1 MRSEKV
7 YWGKKSTLCAVG
19 LITALLWMVFSLR
32 VCAAEENSIPQT
44 SSAKLYTEMSDNS
57 GIIANLIVGN
67 EFEIVS
73 EQLDDNGSRWYK
85 VRTAFGSEGYAKASE
100 LDKLIIDANE
110 LLYSASIAA
119 ANAAQA
125 PEANPGE
132 GEGTSDLGIDQT
144 GGQPTDDT
152 TQTDGQQE
160 PDADQAGGDPTP
172 DADQAGGDQ
181 TPEAANPGEQQPSD
195 TTQTGAQQPSDA
207 IDPEGDQTP
216 DTANPDGQ
224 QIPDAASPDADQTP
238 DAANPGEEL
247 PPEGENL
254 VGEEPVE
261 TVPESSA
268 AGQEGTTMLASGAG
282 FGEVDNTDSDINPD
296 GFTVIE
302 RTDEPKEKLHGK
314 IDAVLI
320 MIVAGGVLCIIAIA
334 ALLKRILSCVRMEA

>member
-1 MRSEKV
+1 MRSEKI
-7 YWGKKSTLCAVG
+7 YLGKKGTLCAVG
-19 LITALLWMVFSLR
+19 LITAILWMVFSLR

-132 GEGTSDLGIDQT
+132 GDGAPDAEQAGGQQTPDGTNPDGDQT
-144 GGQPTDDT
+144 TNTDRTGSQQTHGVVSPNGDQT
-152 TQTDGQQE
+152 TNTDQTDGQQ
-160 PDADQAGGDPTP
+160 TP
-172 DADQAGGDQ
+172 DAVNPDGQQ
-181 TPEAANPGEQQPSD
+181 TPDAA
-195 TTQTGAQQPSDA
+195 
-207 IDPEGDQTP
+207 DPDGDQTP
-216 DTANPDGQ
+216 DAVNPEG
-224 QIPDAASPDADQTP
+224 DQTP
-238 DAANPGEEL
+238 DAANPGEE
-247 PPEGENL
+247 PPPKGENL
-254 VGEEPVE
+254 GGEEPVKA
-261 TVPESSA
+261 VPESSVTD
-268 AGQEGTTMLASGAG
+268 QEGETKLASGAG
-282 FGEVDNTDSDINPD
+282 FGEVENTDSDINPD

-302 RTDEPKEKLHGK
+302 RTDEPKEKIHGK

-334 ALLKRILSCVRMEA
+334 ALLKRILNCVRMEA